1 MELVGEVKELLRET
15 EKALKGSARRLFL
28 ARTVRALGEGGQ
40 RLAERELG
48 WNRGTIR
55 KGEHELAQGIVCLD
69 AFSSRGRKRSEDHLP
84 DLLADITAIVDGQSQ
99 ADPQFRT
106 NRLYTRLTAT
116 EVRRQLIANYGYR
129 EDELPTAETISTKL
143 NELGYYPKKVAK
155 SQPQKNCPKP
165 MPSLPKSSRST
176 KRLMPMSRPCGF
188 RWMPRRRSRLALLH
202 AVARTASLPKPP
214 TTIFSQ
220 PPR

>member
-1 MELVGEVKELLRET
+1 MELVEEVKELLIET
-15 EKALKGSARRLFL
+15 AKELKGSARRLFL
-28 ARTVRALGEGGQ
+28 ARTMRALGEGGQ

-55 KGEHELAQGIVCLD
+55 QGRHELEHGIICID
-69 AFSSRGRKRSEDHLP
+69 AYSSRGRKRSEEHLP
-84 DLLADITAIVDGQSQ
+84 NLLRDITAIVDGQSQ

-116 EVRRQLIANYGYR
+116 EVRRQLIGTFGYHD
-129 EDELPTAETISTKL
+129 EELPTAETIATKL

-165 MPSLPKSSRST
+165 MPSLPK
-176 KRLMPMSRPCGF
+176 
-188 RWMPRRRSRLALLH
+188 
-202 AVARTASLPKPP
+202 
-214 TTIFSQ
+214 
-220 PPR
+220 

>member
-1 MELVGEVKELLRET
+1 MVLVEVVKELLLET
-15 EKALKGSARRLFL
+15 AKALKGSTRRLFL

-48 WNRGTIR
+48 LNRGTIR
-55 KGEHELAQGIVCLD
+55 KGLHELEHGIVCID
-69 AFSSRGRKRSEDHLP
+69 AYSSRGRKRSEDHLP
-84 DLLADITAIVDGQSQ
+84 NLLRDITAIVDGQSQ

-116 EVRRQLIANYGYR
+116 EVRRQLIGTLGYR
-129 EDELPTAETISTKL
+129 DDELPTAETIATKL

-165 MPSLPKSSRST
+165 MPSLPR
-176 KRLMPMSRPCGF
+176 
-188 RWMPRRRSRLALLH
+188 
-202 AVARTASLPKPP
+202 
-214 TTIFSQ
+214 
-220 PPR
+220 